1 MHYPV
6 AMSAKSIITAVV
18 RLANGVIKT
27 VRGVRTALEGL
38 GQILNVITSQGRAA
52 Y

>member
-1 MHYPV
+1 
-6 AMSAKSIITAVV
+6 MSARKIVTAVV

-27 VRGVRTALEGL
+27 IRGVRTALEGL
-38 GQILNVITSQGRAA
+38 GQILNVLQTHGRAS